1 MAITFYKLDAA
12 VATDRELPGP
22 ALRLYV
28 LMLSLA
34 DIKTRRVAIYIRDIA
49 EKYKRSER
57 TVQRWLS
64 HLCRWGLIQ
73 REDHRRKGDPRWNEK
88 TIFTVCGNE
97 AARYNLDAN
106 YSTVENQIDTPN
118 QIGTPDDNEVCREAS
133 SGGDTQYHRQGVS
146 PSGDTQRHP
155 KDSRENY
162 RDKDSLKGGD
172 GLPRNEKEPIKAT
185 SVTSPSQPVASKRT
199 IPNRNLR
206 EIYTPD
212 DAPVV
217 LKQTAKY
224 FLHETGRAGLTSD
237 DISALMALNA
247 NHSPAR
253 IQKEIDTACDRFR
266 RRGQVLTALTFAYI
280 AGSLEHQQ
288 SLTKRKGSRSDTVV
302 LGMSQADIDRCS
314 QVKPLTPEEIES
326 FKKQLELD
334 IREGRLV

>member
-1 MAITFYKLDAA
+1 MVYLKLM
-12 VATDRELPGP
+12 
-22 ALRLYV
+22 RL
-28 LMLSLA
+28 S
-34 DIKTRRVAIYIRDIA
+34 
-49 EKYKRSER
+49 
-57 TVQRWLS
+57 
-64 HLCRWGLIQ
+64 WG
-73 REDHRRKGDPRWNEK
+73 
-88 TIFTVCGNE
+88 V
-97 AARYNLDAN
+97 
-106 YSTVENQIDTPN
+106 
-118 QIGTPDDNEVCREAS
+118 
-133 SGGDTQYHRQGVS
+133 
-146 PSGDTQRHP
+146 
-155 KDSRENY
+155 
-162 RDKDSLKGGD
+162 D
-172 GLPRNEKEPIKAT
+172 GLPQNSSEGKA
-185 SVTSPSQPVASKRT
+185 PFKAANRT
-199 IPNRNLR
+199 TPNWNLR

-237 DISALMALNA
+237 DISALIALNV

-288 SLTKRKGSRSDTVV
+288 SLPKRKGSRSDTVV

>member
-1 MAITFYKLDAA
+1 MSKVQQKSSNFWFTQVDA
-12 VATDRELPGP
+12 VV
-22 ALRLYV
+22 LRDAE
-28 LMLSLA
+28 LSLT
-34 DIKTRRVAIYIRDIA
+34 TRGIYAIICSYASTESRSCWPTVETLAKDA
-49 EKYKRSER
+49 GVSER
-57 TVQRWLS
+57 TIQRALKE
-64 HLCRWGLIQ
+64 LVGKGLITRRERFVEQ
-73 REDHRRKGDPRWNEK
+73 RQISSV
-88 TIFTVCGNE
+88 IFIVGFR
-97 AARYNLDAN
+97 AARYDASGT
-106 YSTVENQIDTPN
+106 STTAG
-118 QIGTPDDNEVCREAS
+118 GTPTTSDGNIC
-133 SGGDTQYHRQGVS
+133 GGTHTAGGYDTSDTRGATPAAHRTRS
-146 PSGDTQRHP
+146 
-155 KDSRENY
+155 KNNI
-162 RDKDSLKGGD
+162 KDSLKGGD

-185 SVTSPSQPVASKRT
+185 SVTSPSQPIASNRP
-199 IPNRNLR
+199 IPNRSLR

-288 SLTKRKGSRSDTVV
+288 SLPKRKGSRSGTVV

-326 FKKQLELD
+326 FKKQLEAD
-334 IREGRLV
+334 IREGRIL